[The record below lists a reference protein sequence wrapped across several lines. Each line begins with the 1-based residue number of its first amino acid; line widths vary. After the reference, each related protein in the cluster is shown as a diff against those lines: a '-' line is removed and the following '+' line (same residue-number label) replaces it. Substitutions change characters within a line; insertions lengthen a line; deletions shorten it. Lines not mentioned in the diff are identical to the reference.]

1 MDNVVAADLELAL
14 RIADAADRIALQ
26 RYLAADLAVE
36 TKSDLS
42 PVTEA
47 DRGTEMAIREILA
60 AERPDDGILGEEY
73 GEQGEYRRRWI
84 IDPID
89 GTANYLRGVPIWAT
103 LIGLESPAG
112 LTIGVVSAPAMAR
125 RWWAGTGG
133 GAWTRDPDGS
143 ERRIQVSDVATLNQA
158 SCSISN
164 DPGWQQL
171 GAMAAVQQLR
181 TDCWRVRDYGDF
193 LPHLLVAEGAVDIV
207 AEPELNAWDL
217 AALIP
222 IVTEAG
228 GQLTGWRGGNA
239 IESGSAVTTNGAL
252 HDVVVSMLTSE
263 GSLH

>member
-1 MDNVVAADLELAL
+1 MDNVVAADLDLAL

-47 DRGTEMAIREILA
+47 DRGTEMAIREILT
-60 AERPDDGILGEEY
+60 AERPTDGILGEEY
-73 GEQGEYRRRWI
+73 GEQGENQRRWI

-103 LIGLESPAG
+103 LIGLESSGG
-112 LTIGVVSAPAMAR
+112 LTVGVVSAPALAR
-125 RWWAGTGG
+125 RWWAATGG

-143 ERRIQVSDVATLNQA
+143 ERQIHVSDVAALNQA

-171 GAMAAVQQLR
+171 GAMAAVQALR
-181 TDCWRVRDYGDF
+181 SNCWRVRDYGDF
-193 LPHLLVAEGAVDIV
+193 LPHMLVAEGAVDVV
-207 AEPELNAWDL
+207 AEPELSTWDL

-222 IVTEAG
+222 IVSEAG
-228 GQLTGWRGGNA
+228 GQLSGWRGGDA
-239 IESGSAVTTNGAL
+239 IQSGSALTTNGTL
-252 HDVVVSMLTSE
+252 HDVVLSMLTSK
-263 GSLH
+263 G

>member
-1 MDNVVAADLELAL
+1 MDNVVAADLDLAL

-47 DRGTEMAIREILA
+47 DRGTEMAIREILT
-60 AERPDDGILGEEY
+60 AERPTDGILGEEY
-73 GEQGEYRRRWI
+73 GEQGENERRWI

-103 LIGLESPAG
+103 LIGLESSGG
-112 LTIGVVSAPAMAR
+112 LTVGVVSAPALAR
-125 RWWAGTGG
+125 RWWAATGG

-143 ERRIQVSDVATLNQA
+143 ERQIHVSDVAALNEA

-171 GAMAAVQQLR
+171 GAMAAVQALR
-181 TDCWRVRDYGDF
+181 SNCWRVRDYGDF
-193 LPHLLVAEGAVDIV
+193 LPHMLVAEGAVDVV
-207 AEPELNAWDL
+207 AEPELSTWDL

-222 IVTEAG
+222 IVSEAG
-228 GQLTGWRGGNA
+228 GQLSGWRGGDA
-239 IESGSAVTTNGAL
+239 IQSGSAVTTNGTL
-252 HDVVVSMLTSE
+252 HDVVLSMLTSK
-263 GSLH
+263 G

>member
-1 MDNVVAADLELAL
+1 MDNVVAADLDLAL
-14 RIADAADRIALQ
+14 RIADAADHIALQ

-47 DRGTEMAIREILA
+47 DRGTEMAIREILT

-73 GEQGEYRRRWI
+73 GEQGEHQRRWI

-103 LIGLESPAG
+103 LIGLESTDG
-112 LTIGVVSAPAMAR
+112 LTVGVVSAPAMAR

-143 ERRIQVSDVATLNQA
+143 ERRIQVSDVSTVSHA

-181 TDCWRVRDYGDF
+181 THCWRVRDYGDF

-228 GQLTGWRGGNA
+228 GQLTGWRGDEA
-239 IESGSAVTTNGAL
+239 IQSGSALTTNGTL
-252 HDVVVSMLTSE
+252 HDVVLSMLTSE